1 MGDKMHAPTDP
12 YYFAWGKN
20 RFYECYSAKP
30 DLSLKCMF
38 NGPGSYTTG
47 DGGRFV
53 VDDNAYLILNRQQPY
68 SLIKQGETPVESFC
82 VFYAAAWA
90 QDILSSLT
98 APDLSLL
105 DNPTPDDSPPLSF
118 FERLYPHNNFVTPSM
133 QALRAY
139 VVNVSASGVWV
150 EERLHSLLAGM
161 IQTQWN
167 VFKEAEQ
174 LPVARQS
181 TRLELYRRLYRA
193 RDYIHA
199 ALAEPL
205 SLADIA
211 GAAHLSPHHFLRIF
225 KQAAEYLLAQG
236 APLTICAAAML
247 GQYAAVVRFLD
258 EDSAQVNAQGAH
270 GIPLFFHAA
279 LSGDTAITEL
289 LLVRGGGM
297 GVATSLHAA
306 VKFGHVA
313 MTQWLLAHG
322 AEINGKDF
330 QGQTPLEVAVAQGYT
345 EIAAI
350 LRAHPVNVL

>member
-1 MGDKMHAPTDP
+1 MGDKMHTPTDP

-38 NGPGSYTTG
+38 KGPGVYTTG

-53 VDDNAYLILNRQQPY
+53 VDDNAFLILNRQQPY
-68 SLIKQGETPVESFC
+68 SLIKQGATPVESFC

-98 APDLSLL
+98 TPDLPLL
-105 DNPTPDDSPPLSF
+105 DDPTPAASQPLSF
-118 FERLYPHNNFVTPSM
+118 FERLYPHNDFVTPYI

-139 VVNVSASGVWV
+139 VVKVAASGIWV
-150 EERLHSLLAGM
+150 EEQLHGLLAGM

-167 VFKEAEQ
+167 VLKEAEQ

-181 TRLELYRRLYRA
+181 TRLELYLRLYRA

-225 KQAAEYLLAQG
+225 KQAFGLTPHAYLTQKRLEKAQ
-236 APLTICAAAML
+236 
-247 GQYAAVVRFLD
+247 F
-258 EDSAQVNAQGAH
+258 
-270 GIPLFFHAA
+270 
-279 LSGDTAITEL
+279 
-289 LLVRGGGM
+289 
-297 GVATSLHAA
+297 
-306 VKFGHVA
+306 
-313 MTQWLLAHG
+313 LLAHTQQP
-322 AEINGKDF
+322 I
-330 QGQTPLEVAVAQGYT
+330 T
-345 EIAAI
+345 EICFDVGFQSLGSFSTLFRREVGVSPRRYRQQA
-350 LRAHPVNVL
+350 RC